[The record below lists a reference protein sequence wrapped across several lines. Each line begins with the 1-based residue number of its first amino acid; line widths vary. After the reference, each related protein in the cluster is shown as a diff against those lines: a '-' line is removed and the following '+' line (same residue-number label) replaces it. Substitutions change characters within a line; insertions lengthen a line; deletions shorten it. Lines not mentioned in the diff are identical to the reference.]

1 VHLERALGQA
11 NDALSTRTPTKR
23 RKNQLP
29 RICTL
34 LHKLETDA
42 EDRGET
48 GLAISLLKPFRRLF
62 RYPQLFQ
69 AVLLHT
75 DPWMF
80 EYDGAIQLVTEVEAI
95 VRGIEDKKIQEEERE
110 KTRDILARIRGLD
123 KVIQF
128 AIPKPSRVLVE
139 ERMLNPRESSDA
151 KIASTVGRKGSFR
164 LSSDIL
170 RRTGGGVSIDSRK
183 DVWLV
188 VFNDVVLR
196 CQRIGITSAP
206 LGAAHKPTFLSE
218 LRDISKHATVTDGR
232 RNSSARPRNL
242 YKFTKAGYS
251 SKWRTQTDFDLLDR
265 ELDY

>member
-1 VHLERALGQA
+1 MHLERALDQA
-11 NDALSTRTPTKR
+11 NDALSTRTSTKR
-23 RKNQLP
+23 QKNQLP
-29 RICTL
+29 KICAL
-34 LHKLETDA
+34 LHRLEADA

-48 GLAISLLKPFRRLF
+48 GLAISLSKPFRRLL
-62 RYPQLFQ
+62 RYPLLFQ
-69 AVLLHT
+69 AVLFHT

-80 EYDGAIQLVTEVEAI
+80 EYEGALQLVAEVEAI
-95 VRGIEDKKIQEEERE
+95 VRGIENEKIQVEQRE

-151 KIASTVGRKGSFR
+151 KIPKAVGRKGSFR
-164 LSSDIL
+164 LSSDVL
-170 RRTGGGVSIDSRK
+170 RSVGDSRK

-196 CQRIGITSAP
+196 CQRIGTTSDP
-206 LGAAHKPTFLSE
+206 LGGAHSSKPNFLSE
-218 LRDISKHATVTDGR
+218 LRDTSKHATLTDGR

-242 YKFTKAGYS
+242 YKFIKAS
-251 SKWRTQTDFDLLDR
+251 DSF
-265 ELDY
+265 

>member
-1 VHLERALGQA
+1 MHLERALDQA
-11 NDALSTRTPTKR
+11 SDALSTRTSTKR
-23 RKNQLP
+23 QKNQLP
-29 RICTL
+29 KICAL
-34 LHKLETDA
+34 LHKLEADA

-48 GLAISLLKPFRRLF
+48 GLAISLLKPFRRLL

-69 AVLLHT
+69 AVLFHT

-80 EYDGAIQLVTEVEAI
+80 EYEGALQLVAEVEAI
-95 VRGIEDKKIQEEERE
+95 VRSIEDEKVQEEERE
-110 KTRDILARIRGLD
+110 KTRDILTRIRGLD

-151 KIASTVGRKGSFR
+151 KITRAVGKKGSFK
-164 LSSDIL
+164 LSSDV
-170 RRTGGGVSIDSRK
+170 RRSGGGGVGIDSKK

-196 CQRIGITSAP
+196 CQRIGITSNP
-206 LGAAHKPTFLSE
+206 MGGAHSSKPSFLSE
-218 LRDISKHATVTDGR
+218 LRDISRYATVTDGR

-242 YKFTKAGYS
+242 YKFIKAGDS
-251 SKWRTQTDFDLLDR
+251 SYLTADAI
-265 ELDY
+265 

>member
-1 VHLERALGQA
+1 MHLERALDQA
-11 NDALSTRTPTKR
+11 NDALSTRTATKR
-23 RKNQLP
+23 QKNQSP
-29 RICTL
+29 KICAL
-34 LHKLETDA
+34 LHRLEADA

-48 GLAISLLKPFRRLF
+48 GLAISLSKPFRRLL

-69 AVLLHT
+69 AVLFHT

-80 EYDGAIQLVTEVEAI
+80 EYEGALQLVAEVETI
-95 VRGIEDKKIQEEERE
+95 VRGIEDEKIQVEQRE
-110 KTRDILARIRGLD
+110 KTRDILSRIRGLD

-151 KIASTVGRKGSFR
+151 KIPKAVGRRGSFR
-164 LSSDIL
+164 LSSDVL
-170 RRTGGGVSIDSRK
+170 RSVGDSRK

-196 CQRIGITSAP
+196 CQRIGTTSNP
-206 LGAAHKPTFLSE
+206 LGGAHPSKPSFLSE
-218 LRDISKHATVTDGR
+218 LRDTSKYATVTDGR

-242 YKFTKAGYS
+242 YKFIKASDS
-251 SKWRTQTDFDLLDR
+251 S
-265 ELDY
+265 

>member
-1 VHLERALGQA
+1 MHLERALDQA
-11 NDALSTRTPTKR
+11 NDALSTRTSTKR
-23 RKNQLP
+23 QKNQLP
-29 RICTL
+29 KICAL
-34 LHKLETDA
+34 LHRLEADA

-48 GLAISLLKPFRRLF
+48 GLAISLSKPFRRLL
-62 RYPQLFQ
+62 RYPLLFQ
-69 AVLLHT
+69 AVLFHT

-80 EYDGAIQLVTEVEAI
+80 EYEGALQLVAEVEAI
-95 VRGIEDKKIQEEERE
+95 VRGIENEKVQVEQRE

-151 KIASTVGRKGSFR
+151 KIPKAVGRKGSFR
-164 LSSDIL
+164 LSSDVL
-170 RRTGGGVSIDSRK
+170 RSVGDSRK

-196 CQRIGITSAP
+196 CQRIGTTSDP
-206 LGAAHKPTFLSE
+206 LGGAHSSKPNFLSE
-218 LRDISKHATVTDGR
+218 LRDISKHATLTDGR

-242 YKFTKAGYS
+242 YKFIKAS
-251 SKWRTQTDFDLLDR
+251 DSF
-265 ELDY
+265 

>member
-1 VHLERALGQA
+1 MHLERALDQA
-11 NDALSTRTPTKR
+11 NDALSTRTSTKR
-23 RKNQLP
+23 QKNQLP
-29 RICTL
+29 KICAF
-34 LHKLETDA
+34 LHRLEADA

-48 GLAISLLKPFRRLF
+48 GLAISLSKPFRRLL
-62 RYPQLFQ
+62 RYPLLFQ
-69 AVLLHT
+69 AVLFHT

-80 EYDGAIQLVTEVEAI
+80 EYEGALQLVAEVEAI
-95 VRGIEDKKIQEEERE
+95 VRGIENEKIQVEQRE

-151 KIASTVGRKGSFR
+151 KIPKAVGRKGSFR
-164 LSSDIL
+164 LSSDVL
-170 RRTGGGVSIDSRK
+170 RSVGDSRK

-196 CQRIGITSAP
+196 CQRIGTTSDP
-206 LGAAHKPTFLSE
+206 LGGAHSSKPNFLSE
-218 LRDISKHATVTDGR
+218 LRDISKHATLTDGR

-242 YKFTKAGYS
+242 YKFIKAS
-251 SKWRTQTDFDLLDR
+251 DSF
-265 ELDY
+265 